1 MIDKICNYILQ
12 KMRKKMPEIDDEK
25 AEVILYGIQLIIGEI
40 PKIFIIFGLSILFGI
55 GWYMLFAYIVMMPYR
70 AVSGGFHLKTHIG
83 CIIGTSIFYFGNI
96 FLSKALML
104 QDMQKYILI
113 GITFIFGVIMISL
126 YAPADTENLPILSK
140 KERKIK
146 KILSYIVL
154 TITLIIAFFIKNN
167 VISNILIIGALLQ
180 TMTITRIAY
189 KITKNK
195 YGYETYKDGAE
206 LLN

>member
-55 GWYMLFAYIVMMPYR
+55 GWYMLFAYIVMIPYR

-146 KILSYIVL
+146 KILSYIIL

>member
-1 MIDKICNYILQ
+1 MIDKICNYIFQ

-55 GWYMLFAYIVMMPYR
+55 GWYMLFSYIVMIPYR

-146 KILSYIVL
+146 KILSYIML
-154 TITLIIAFFIKNN
+154 TITLLIAFFVKDS
-167 VISNILIIGALLQ
+167 VISNILIIGNLLQ

-189 KITKNK
+189 KITNNK
-195 YGYETYKDGAE
+195 YGYETYKDDIE

>member
-55 GWYMLFAYIVMMPYR
+55 GWYMLFAYIVMIPYR

-126 YAPADTENLPILSK
+126 YAPADTENVPILSK

-146 KILSYIVL
+146 KILSYIIL
-154 TITLIIAFFIKNN
+154 TVTLIVTFFIKDN
-167 VISNILIIGALLQ
+167 VISNILIIGTLLQ

-195 YGYETYKDGAE
+195 YGYETYKDGTE

>member
-96 FLSKALML
+96 FLSKSLML
-104 QDMQKYILI
+104 QDIQKYILI

>member
-40 PKIFIIFGLSILFGI
+40 PKIFIIFGLSIIFGI
-55 GWYMLFAYIVMMPYR
+55 GWYMLFAYIVMIPYR

-140 KERKIK
+140 KERKTK
-146 KILSYIVL
+146 KILSYIIL
-154 TITLIIAFFIKNN
+154 TVTLITTFFIKDN
-167 VISNILIIGALLQ
+167 VISNILIFGTLLQ
-180 TMTITRIAY
+180 TITITRIAY
-189 KITKNK
+189 KITKNR

>member
-40 PKIFIIFGLSILFGI
+40 PKIFIIFGLSILLGI
-55 GWYMLFAYIVMMPYR
+55 GWYMLFAYIVMIPYR
-70 AVSGGFHLKTHIG
+70 AVSGGLHLKTHIG

-146 KILSYIVL
+146 KILSYIIL

-189 KITKNK
+189 KITNNK
-195 YGYETYKDGAE
+195 YGYETYKDDIE